1 MNAQEQI
8 ANFADILVPL
18 EVELDRKIM
27 SVRGVL
33 CLDKGSV
40 IQLERSAG
48 ENIDILIGGA
58 IIASGEIVVL
68 EDSLGIRITD
78 FVDDV

>member
-1 MNAQEQI
+1 MSAQEQI

-27 SVRGVL
+27 SVRSIL
-33 CLDKGSV
+33 RLEQGSV

-58 IIASGEIVVL
+58 VIASGEIVVL

-78 FVDDV
+78 FVDDI

>member
-1 MNAQEQI
+1 MDAQEQV
-8 ANFADILVPL
+8 ADFADIVFPL

-27 SVRGVL
+27 SVRSIL
-33 CLDKGSV
+33 RMDKGTV

-58 IIASGEIVVL
+58 LIASGEIVVL
-68 EDSLGIRITD
+68 EDNLGIRITD
-78 FVDDV
+78 FIEEG